1 MPRQG
6 SPRVVVSNRRSL
18 LLDVLRKPLGA
29 ASVVFL
35 LLIITASVL
44 APVLATHNPLHQD
57 LGAVRLMPSAE
68 HWLGTDALGRDIYS
82 RLLYGGQESLLGVA
96 QALVVALALAVPIG
110 IAAGYFGGWFDWV
123 VMRSIDISLAIPGI
137 IVTLAVL
144 AIFQNSMFA
153 AMVVYGVLVSA
164 GAARVIRSVVLG
176 VREELYID
184 AARTTGL
191 SSAQILVRHVL
202 PRTLGVVIVQA
213 AMLSAIALGV
223 QTGLAF
229 LGFGPQPPAPTWGGM
244 VGEASSMLQYFTWMI
259 VPTAGVIV
267 LTTLA
272 FGLLG
277 DAVRDANAER
287 IARPVRAAGA
297 RASSGAHEAAAEP
310 SATEAVRE
318 DSALPVDETAL
329 LSVRDLTVAFG
340 SGEGAT
346 VVLDRVSFDIQR
358 GETVGLVGESGSGK
372 TVTAMA
378 VLGLLAEGGR
388 VVSGQIRFDGAD
400 ISGYSRRQ
408 YGALRGTKMAMISQ
422 EPMVALD
429 PAFRIGFQ
437 IAEVVRAQHRVSWR
451 AARRR
456 AQELLEAVRLPNPR
470 EVAKLYPHQVS
481 GGMAQRIAI
490 AIALAG
496 RPQLLVADEPT
507 TALDVTVQ
515 AEILDLLRAL
525 QERLGMAV
533 LFVTHDWGVVADIC
547 DRAVVMYAG
556 QVVERSTV
564 ERAFEEALH
573 PYSQALQRSNP
584 HDVPKGAPL
593 PTIGGAVP
601 PAGMWPSGC
610 HFAPRCPLATEA
622 CREARIPMIAV
633 HEEHGAR
640 CIRIDE
646 ARADRTRRE
655 EALEAAR

>member
-1 MPRQG
+1 MPSRQG
-6 SPRVVVSNRRSL
+6 SPRVIASNRRSL
-18 LLDVLRKPLGA
+18 LVDVLRKPMGA
-29 ASVVFL
+29 VSIAYLLVVIVMSL
-35 LLIITASVL
+35 M
-44 APVLATHNPLHQD
+44 APVLATHNPLTQKLD
-57 LGAVRLMPSAE
+57 SVRLMPSAE
-68 HWLGTDALGRDIYS
+68 YWLGTDALGRDIYS

-96 QALVVALALAVPIG
+96 QALIVALALAVPIG
-110 IAAGYFGGWFDWV
+110 IAAGYFGGWFDWL

-144 AIFQNSMFA
+144 AIFQNSMSA

-164 GAARVIRSVVLG
+164 SAARVIRSVVLG
-176 VREELYID
+176 VREELYMD
-184 AARTTGL
+184 SARTTGL
-191 SSAQILVRHVL
+191 TNAQILVRHVL
-202 PRTLGVVIVQA
+202 PRTLGVIIVQA
-213 AMLSAIALGV
+213 AMLGAIALGV

-244 VGEASSMLQYFTWMI
+244 VGEASSMLQYFSWMI
-259 VPTAGVIV
+259 VPTSGIIV

-287 IARPVRAAGA
+287 IERPVRGTRRSAVAL
-297 RASSGAHEAAAEP
+297 AAE
-310 SATEAVRE
+310 SKATAADAAPDEA
-318 DSALPVDETAL
+318 ALPVDETAL
-329 LSVRDLTVAFG
+329 LSVRELTVAFG
-340 SGEGAT
+340 TGDNEV
-346 VVLDRVSFDIQR
+346 VVLDRVGFDIR
-358 GETVGLVGESGSGK
+358 KGETVGLVGESGSGK

-388 VVSGQIRFDGAD
+388 VVSGQIWFDGVD
-400 ISGYSRRQ
+400 ISGYTRRQ
-408 YGALRGTKMAMISQ
+408 YRALRGTKMAMISQ

-429 PAFRIGFQ
+429 PTFRIGFQ
-437 IAEVVRAQHRVSWR
+437 VAEVVRAQHKVSGR

-456 AQELLEAVRLPNPR
+456 ALELLEAVRLPNPQ

-525 QERLGMAV
+525 QSRLGMAI

-547 DRAVVMYAG
+547 DHAVVMYAG
-556 QVVERSTV
+556 QVVEHTTV
-564 ERAFEEALH
+564 ERAFGDPLH

-584 HDVPKGAPL
+584 HDAPKGVPL
-593 PTIGGAVP
+593 PTIGGMVP
-601 PAGMWPSGC
+601 PAGRWPNGC
-610 HFAPRCPLATEA
+610 HFAPRCALATEA
-622 CREARIPMIAV
+622 CREGRIPLLNV
-633 HEEHGAR
+633 QEDHTAR
-640 CIRIDE
+640 CIRIDAARV
-646 ARADRTRRE
+646 ARAET
-655 EALEAAR
+655 LEVVGER

>member
-1 MPRQG
+1 MATRQG
-6 SPRVVVSNRRSL
+6 SPRITTSTRRSL
-18 LLDVLRKPLGA
+18 LVDVLRKPMGA
-29 ASVVFL
+29 ASIAFL
-35 LLIITASVL
+35 LLVIVLSLL
-44 APVLATHNPLHQD
+44 APLLATHDPLHQD
-57 LGAVRLMPSAE
+57 LTAVRLTPTAE

-82 RLLYGGQESLLGVA
+82 RLLHGGQESLIGVA
-96 QALVVALALAVPIG
+96 QALVVALALAIPIG
-110 IAAGYFGGWFDWV
+110 VAAGYFGGWFDWL
-123 VMRSIDISLAIPGI
+123 VMRGIDISLAIPGI

-144 AIFQNSMFA
+144 AIFRNSMTA

-164 GAARVIRSVVLG
+164 SAARVIRSVVLG

-191 SSAQILVRHVL
+191 NNLQILVRHVM
-202 PRTLGVVIVQA
+202 PRTVGVIIVQT

-244 VGEASSMLQYFTWMI
+244 VGEASSMLQYFPWMI
-259 VPTAGVIV
+259 VPTSGVIV

-287 IARPVRAAGA
+287 IERPVRRGSRPGFAVQ
-297 RASSGAHEAAAEP
+297 
-310 SATEAVRE
+310 AVR
-318 DSALPVDETAL
+318 SAADAPDAEAGEPVDSGAL

-340 SGEGAT
+340 ADENE
-346 VVLDRVSFDIQR
+346 VIVLDRVGFDIQA

-388 VVSGQIRFDGAD
+388 VVSGEIWFDGVD
-400 ISGYSRRQ
+400 ISGYTRAQ
-408 YGALRGTKMAMISQ
+408 YRSLRGTKMAMISQ

-437 IAEVVRAQHRVSWR
+437 VAEVVRAQHRVSWR
-451 AARRR
+451 AAHRR
-456 AQELLEAVRLPNPR
+456 ALELLEAVRLPAPK

-525 QERLGMAV
+525 QQRLGMAV

-547 DRAVVMYAG
+547 DHAVVMYAG
-556 QVVERSTV
+556 QVVERATV
-564 ERAFEEALH
+564 DRAFAEPLH
-573 PYSQALQRSNP
+573 PYSQSLQRSNP
-584 HDVPKGAPL
+584 HHAPKGTPL

-601 PAGMWPSGC
+601 PPGKWPVGC
-610 HFAPRCPLATEA
+610 HFAPRCPLAIDA
-622 CREARIPMIAV
+622 CSQARIPLDPVREDHA
-633 HEEHGAR
+633 AR
-640 CIRIDE
+640 CIRIDA
-646 ARADRTRRE
+646 ARAAFEDAME
-655 EALEAAR
+655 EAG

>member
-1 MPRQG
+1 MTSRQG
-6 SPRVVVSNRRSL
+6 SPRVIASNRRSL
-18 LLDVLRKPLGA
+18 FVDVLRKPMGA
-29 ASVVFL
+29 VSIAYLLVV
-35 LLIITASVL
+35 ITMSL
-44 APVLATHNPLHQD
+44 MAPVLATHNPLTQNLD
-57 LGAVRLMPSAE
+57 SVRLTPSAE
-68 HWLGTDALGRDIYS
+68 YWLGTDALGRDIYS

-96 QALVVALALAVPIG
+96 QALIVALVLAVPIG
-110 IAAGYFGGWFDWV
+110 IAAGYFGGWFDWL

-164 GAARVIRSVVLG
+164 SAARVIRSVVLG
-176 VREELYID
+176 VREELYMD
-184 AARTTGL
+184 SARTTGL
-191 SSAQILVRHVL
+191 ANAQILVRHVL
-202 PRTLGVVIVQA
+202 PRTLGVIIVQA
-213 AMLSAIALGV
+213 AMLGAIALGV

-244 VGEASSMLQYFTWMI
+244 VGEASSMLQYFSWMI
-259 VPTAGVIV
+259 VPTSGIIV

-287 IARPVRAAGA
+287 IERPVRGA
-297 RASSGAHEAAAEP
+297 RRSAIRPAADAMTTAADDVPDE
-310 SATEAVRE
+310 TV
-318 DSALPVDETAL
+318 LPADETAL

-340 SGEGAT
+340 AGENEV
-346 VVLDRVSFDIQR
+346 VVLDRVGFDIR
-358 GETVGLVGESGSGK
+358 KGETVGLVGESGSGK

-388 VVSGQIRFDGAD
+388 VVSGQIWFDGVD
-400 ISGYSRRQ
+400 ISGYTRRQ
-408 YGALRGTKMAMISQ
+408 YRALRGTKMAMISQ

-429 PAFRIGFQ
+429 PTFRIGFQ
-437 IAEVVRAQHRVSWR
+437 IAEVVRAQHKVSWR

-456 AQELLEAVRLPNPR
+456 ALELLEAVRLPNPQ

-525 QERLGMAV
+525 QNRLGMAI

-547 DRAVVMYAG
+547 DHAVVMYAG
-556 QVVERSTV
+556 QVVERTTV
-564 ERAFEEALH
+564 ERAFGDPLH

-584 HDVPKGAPL
+584 HDAPKGIAL
-593 PTIGGAVP
+593 PTIGGMVP
-601 PAGMWPSGC
+601 PAGRWPIGC
-610 HFAPRCPLATEA
+610 HFAPRCALATEA
-622 CREARIPMIAV
+622 CRDGRIPLVSVQEDHA
-633 HEEHGAR
+633 AR
-640 CIRIDE
+640 CIRIDA
-646 ARADRTRRE
+646 ARVARE
-655 EALEAAR
+655 EALEVAR

>member
-1 MPRQG
+1 MTSRQG
-6 SPRVVVSNRRSL
+6 SPRVIASNRRSL
-18 LLDVLRKPLGA
+18 FVDVLRKPMGA
-29 ASVVFL
+29 VSIAYLLVVIAMSL
-35 LLIITASVL
+35 M
-44 APVLATHNPLHQD
+44 APVLATHNPLTQNLD
-57 LGAVRLMPSAE
+57 SVRLTPSAE
-68 HWLGTDALGRDIYS
+68 YWLGTDALGRDIYS

-96 QALVVALALAVPIG
+96 QALIVALALAVPIG
-110 IAAGYFGGWFDWV
+110 IAAGYFGGWFDWL

-164 GAARVIRSVVLG
+164 SAARVIRSVVLG
-176 VREELYID
+176 VREELYMD
-184 AARTTGL
+184 SARTTGL
-191 SSAQILVRHVL
+191 TNAQILVRHVL
-202 PRTLGVVIVQA
+202 PRTLGVIIVQA
-213 AMLSAIALGV
+213 AMLGAIALGV

-244 VGEASSMLQYFTWMI
+244 VGEASSMLQYFSWMI
-259 VPTAGVIV
+259 VPTSGIIV

-287 IARPVRAAGA
+287 IERPVRGT
-297 RASSGAHEAAAEP
+297 RSPVIRPAAEVMTP
-310 SATEAVRE
+310 AADAVPDE
-318 DSALPVDETAL
+318 TVMPADETAL

-340 SGEGAT
+340 AGENEV
-346 VVLDRVSFDIQR
+346 VVLDRVGFDIR
-358 GETVGLVGESGSGK
+358 KGETVGLVGESGSGK

-388 VVSGQIRFDGAD
+388 VVSGQIWFDGVD
-400 ISGYSRRQ
+400 ISDYTRRQ
-408 YGALRGTKMAMISQ
+408 YRALRGTKMAMISQ

-429 PAFRIGFQ
+429 PTFRIGFQ
-437 IAEVVRAQHRVSWR
+437 IAEVVRAQHKVSWR

-456 AQELLEAVRLPNPR
+456 ALELLEAVRLPNPP

-525 QERLGMAV
+525 QNRLGMAI

-547 DRAVVMYAG
+547 DHAVVMYAG
-556 QVVERSTV
+556 QVVERTTV
-564 ERAFEEALH
+564 ERAFSDPLH

-584 HDVPKGAPL
+584 HDAPKGVPL
-593 PTIGGAVP
+593 PTIGGMVP
-601 PAGMWPSGC
+601 PAGRWPIGC
-610 HFAPRCPLATEA
+610 HFAPRCALATEA
-622 CREARIPMIAV
+622 CRDGRIPLV
-633 HEEHGAR
+633 SVQEDHTAR
-640 CIRIDE
+640 CIRIDA
-646 ARADRTRRE
+646 ARVARE
-655 EALEAAR
+655 EALEVAR